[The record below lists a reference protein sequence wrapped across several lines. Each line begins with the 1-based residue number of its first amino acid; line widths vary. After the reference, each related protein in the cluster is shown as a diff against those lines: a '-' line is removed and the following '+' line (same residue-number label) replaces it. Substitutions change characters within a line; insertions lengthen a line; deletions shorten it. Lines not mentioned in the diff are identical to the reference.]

1 MKETFTNSF
10 TEMSD
15 AELDKMATA
24 IRAEMTRRLNQRQEQ
39 KWNAVK
45 KAIKDYIN
53 EFGIIE
59 VDTEDG
65 ETYYLEANDD
75 YQSLGII
82 EQKGCY

>member
-10 TEMSD
+10 AEMSD
-15 AELDKMATA
+15 VELNKLSDAVQVEKL
-24 IRAEMTRRLNQRQEQ
+24 RRLNLKQEQ
-39 KWNAVK
+39 MWNAVK
-45 KAIKDYIN
+45 KAVKDYIN

-59 VDTEDG
+59 VETADG